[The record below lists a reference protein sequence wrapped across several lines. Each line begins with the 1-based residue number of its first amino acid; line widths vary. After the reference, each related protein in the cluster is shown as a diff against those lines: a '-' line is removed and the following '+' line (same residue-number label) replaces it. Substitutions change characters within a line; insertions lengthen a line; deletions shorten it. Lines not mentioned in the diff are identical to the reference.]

1 MTARRLGTVILLFN
15 TILGLLGCHREMVPI
30 DPDYSLVPVL
40 FVHGSGLNSRT
51 WKPMIR
57 YLIGIGYPPKFLH
70 AVDLL
75 PRDGS
80 NVRAA
85 NEFIAPAVESLLDN
99 AKLAARIAGYQGEV
113 GQKVDIVSH
122 SMGAVSSRWYTARK
136 HPERVRTWI
145 SIAGANHGTH
155 ALCSHSGAGNI
166 EMCPAFAKFRE
177 ESTVQVALN
186 GTPAAL
192 IDETPYGL
200 GSDRPGIVHI
210 APDNAR
216 SILYFTVRIE
226 PDRWIKPETSALLD
240 GAGGVPV
247 SIPPGLPVV
256 ETTQGNYLFL
266 SKVGHDPLPKNP
278 ELIRFVAAL
287 LAARNAQRVGP

>member
-1 MTARRLGTVILLFN
+1 MTARRWGRVILLLN
-15 TILGLLGCHREMVPI
+15 AVLSLLGCSRHVSSI

-40 FVHGSGLNSRT
+40 FVHGSGLSSRT

-57 YLIGIGYPPKFLH
+57 YFISIGYPSKFLH

-80 NVRAA
+80 NIRAA
-85 NEFIAPAVESLLDN
+85 NEFIAPAVKSLLDN
-99 AKLAARIAGYQGEV
+99 AKLAARIAGYKCEV

-122 SMGAVSSRWYTARK
+122 SMGAVSSRWYTVKK

-145 SIAGANHGTH
+145 SIAGANHGTN
-155 ALCSHSGAGNI
+155 ALCGHSGAGNM
-166 EMCPAFAKFRE
+166 EMCPAYAKSRE
-177 ESTVQVALN
+177 DSTVQVALN
-186 GTPAAL
+186 GTPAEP

-200 GSDRPGIVHI
+200 GYDRHEIPRLP
-210 APDNAR
+210 PDNSR

-240 GAGGVPV
+240 GAGGLPV
-247 SIPPGLPVV
+247 SIPPGVPVE